1 MDIEIRKRS
10 LLYNINVIR
19 NRGSQSLWNLHKKR
33 GRIQRSIVN
42 NVFDR
47 KPYDF
52 VCPKTVVSESP
63 KFYIE
68 H

>member
-1 MDIEIRKRS
+1 MDIEVRKRCLLYKINGIRK
-10 LLYNINVIR
+10 
-19 NRGSQSLWNLHKKR
+19 RGSQSLWNLHKKR

-47 KPYDF
+47 KPSDF
-52 VCPKTVVSESP
+52 VCPKTIVSEFQ